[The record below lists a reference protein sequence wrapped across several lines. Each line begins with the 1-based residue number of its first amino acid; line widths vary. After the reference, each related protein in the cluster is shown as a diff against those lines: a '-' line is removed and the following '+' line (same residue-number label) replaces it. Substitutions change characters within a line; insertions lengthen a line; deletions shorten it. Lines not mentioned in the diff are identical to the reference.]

1 MFNENEKKSAL
12 IKLLTQHLDQ
22 TDQDTPKFVGEYP
35 AIEALPELD
44 YPCLFYWFDTSRKN
58 AIRLSFNIQR
68 LTKII
73 TRQAML
79 AGIEPNAPL
88 VADVLNLFQ
97 GIAER
102 AFRAAIEKAAAE
114 KGAEESATLA

>member
-1 MFNENEKKSAL
+1 MSNEKKAAL

-44 YPCLFYWFDTSRKN
+44 YPCLFYWFDTSREN

-102 AFRAAIEKAAAE
+102 AFRTAIEKAAAE
-114 KGAEESATLA
+114 KAAEESATGA